1 MIGIESLD
9 KTVTKM
15 FYFGWRIARTLPVNL
30 EPLFHKD
37 YKQAKD
43 VKLKKFLKSEI
54 TIDKKA
60 FDARELNHL
69 KNIPKSEEVPYRLD
83 FTLSYRSPLVL
94 PERALD
100 NLDNEATDKLN
111 FELKLIDMYQSH
123 VEYWVSTFEVK
134 WNNGLSGK

>member
-15 FYFGWRIARTLPVNL
+15 FYFGWRIARTPPVNL

-43 VKLKKFLKSEI
+43 AKLKKFLKSEI

-69 KNIPKSEEVPYRLD
+69 KNIPKSEVPYRLD
-83 FTLSYRSPLVL
+83 FTLSFCRNVHWIISTTRQLT
-94 PERALD
+94 
-100 NLDNEATDKLN
+100 NSTLN
-111 FELKLIDMYQSH
+111 SSLLIC
-123 VEYWVSTFEVK
+123 T
-134 WNNGLSGK
+134 NRT